1 MDMDTDLV
9 LDIDDIEEEIE
20 QTSRTYRIDF
30 ENGCIDGMIDG
41 LEAVKQA
48 ITKSLSTERFKNLI
62 YSDDYGCEIK
72 DMMMN
77 DDNTDSFTESEIP
90 ALIKEALADDDRI
103 LSVENFTIYDSS
115 EEKDGLMVSF
125 DVTTIYGNYEAK
137 EVF

>member
-48 ITKSLSTERFKNLI
+48 ITKALSTERFKNLI

-103 LSVENFTIYDSS
+103 LSVENFAIYDSS